1 MEKLDK
7 NIIIKFIDREVNDV
21 YKKYSNIGVEETR
34 LISEFVNKI
43 ENNAIDYYD
52 SYKNYYKTKSLAEV
66 LVDEDNIDIIKL
78 YIFLSSELKLII
90 DLEEVKSFYE
100 TLESKG
106 YVKVGNYIIY
116 HDYGEDTLE
125 AMTKEALEDDLEDE
139 NVVRKLFDLD
149 AVIYMWIFKESP
161 RDVARQYIDDNGWM
175 DYLDI
180 EELGRA
186 YTDKYDC
193 EVQHCLLSEGCD
205 LFE

>member
-78 YIFLSSELKLII
+78 YIFSMK
-90 DLEEVKSFYE
+90 
-100 TLESKG
+100 
-106 YVKVGNYIIY
+106 
-116 HDYGEDTLE
+116 
-125 AMTKEALEDDLEDE
+125 
-139 NVVRKLFDLD
+139 
-149 AVIYMWIFKESP
+149 P
-161 RDVARQYIDDNGWM
+161 
-175 DYLDI
+175 
-180 EELGRA
+180 
-186 YTDKYDC
+186 
-193 EVQHCLLSEGCD
+193 
-205 LFE
+205 

>member
-1 MEKLDK
+1 MEMTYNHKL
-7 NIIIKFIDREVNDV
+7 IRFIDQEVSDI
-21 YKKYSNIGVEETR
+21 YKKYSNITEEEVSLVE
-34 LISEFVNKI
+34 SF
-43 ENNAIDYYD
+43 IDKLTSNQIDYD
-52 SYKNYYKTKSLAEV
+52 SYKNYYKTKSLSEV
-66 LVDEDNIDIIKL
+66 LEAEDNIDIIKL

-100 TLESKG
+100 VLESKG
-106 YVKVGNYIIY
+106 YVKVDNYLFY

-125 AMTKEALEDDLEDE
+125 AMTREALEEDLEDE
-139 NVVRKLFDLD
+139 DVVRKLFDLD